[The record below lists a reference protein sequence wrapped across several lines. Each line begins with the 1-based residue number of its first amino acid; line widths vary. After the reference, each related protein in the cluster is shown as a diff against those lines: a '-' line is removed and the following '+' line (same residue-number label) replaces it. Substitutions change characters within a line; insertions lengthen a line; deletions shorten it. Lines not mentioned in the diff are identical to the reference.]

1 MVATSRGYGF
11 NKSHTLAYS
20 LIALQEMNLAFK
32 YPIIFWNC
40 ACLISDSGGAQ
51 MEENYDEEGN
61 VREDD
66 ECEASY
72 MIMEDFGAEYIEE
85 DSEEVIFEEDK
96 DIPLDIFYALI
107 IPLLNTFIYSLRN
120 KEVLNVRKIL

>member
-1 MVATSRGYGF
+1 MVK

-72 MIMEDFGAEYIEE
+72 MAMEDFGAEYIEE
-85 DSEEVIFEEDK
+85 DSEEDEDDDEEV
-96 DIPLDIFYALI
+96 P
-107 IPLLNTFIYSLRN
+107 
-120 KEVLNVRKIL
+120 EVKKKKKKQKTTNYGRIL